1 MARIGARHLDLVRMA
16 FAGLIVGA
24 GRRVAANLR
33 RLAGNVVRIAG
44 PVIFP
49 LTEAFA
55 AGLICHLRVMSA
67 HMDVILAAAVVL
79 IIGTVY
85 NRTV

>member
-1 MARIGARHLDLVRMA
+1 MAL
-16 FAGLIVGA
+16 AGLVIGT
-24 GRRVAANLR
+24 GCRIAADLR
-33 RLAGNVVRIAG
+33 RLAGDIIRIAG

-49 LTEAFA
+49 FTEAFA
-55 AGLICHLRVMSA
+55 AGLIGHPRVPAA
-67 HMDVILAAAVVL
+67 HVNVILAAAIIL

>member
-1 MARIGARHLDLVRMA
+1 MAL
-16 FAGLIVGA
+16 AGLVIGT
-24 GRRVAANLR
+24 GRRVASNLR

-49 LTEAFA
+49 LEEAFA
-55 AGLICHLRVMSA
+55 AGLVRHPGVTAS
-67 HMDVILAAAVVL
+67 HMDVVLAAAVIL